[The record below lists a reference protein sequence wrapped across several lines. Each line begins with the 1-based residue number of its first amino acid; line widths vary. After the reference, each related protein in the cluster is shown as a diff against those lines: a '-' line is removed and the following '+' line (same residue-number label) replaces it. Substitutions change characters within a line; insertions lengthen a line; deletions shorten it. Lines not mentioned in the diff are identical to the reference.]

1 MFVMNMVSLV
11 DICFDFDLTLSF
23 LLSFAIGIDSN
34 GNYHGHSDLQ
44 LEKISTYFNES
55 VSAGKYTPRAIL
67 IDLEPEVIEYVQ
79 ATPFGQLFQPENF
92 VSGQGGTC
100 NNWAKGHYTE
110 GSELM
115 ESVLELVRK
124 EAEACDCLQG
134 FQLSHSIGGGTGAG
148 LGTLLLSNIRDDYPD
163 RVISTFSVVRSPK
176 VSDAILAPYNT
187 TLTLHHLVENAD
199 QCFTFD
205 NEALY
210 DLCHH
215 NLKISS
221 PSYGDLNHIAAAAM
235 CGATCSL
242 RFPGQLNSDLRKF
255 TRNMVPFPRL
265 HFLTMGFAPYTSRVC
280 QQPSS
285 RALTLS
291 DLIQQQFNPKNM
303 IITADVRHGRYLTS
317 FCMFRGQMS
326 SKAVKEELLDNVM
339 SKTSSSFNEW
349 IPSNVKTS
357 LCEIPPN
364 SSQISTT
371 FIANSTSV
379 QEVWKRVSE
388 QFTALFR
395 RKIYLNLYCGE
406 GMDEMEFVD
415 AQRNI
420 NDLIS
425 EYQQYEDSLIVEEER
440 ECDGKNL

>member
-1 MFVMNMVSLV
+1 MREIVHIQTGQCGNLIGTKFWEG
-11 DICFDFDLTLSF
+11 ICYEH
-23 LLSFAIGIDSN
+23 GIDSN
-34 GNYHGHSDLQ
+34 GNYHGQSDFQ

-55 VSAGKYTPRAIL
+55 ESAGKYTPRAIL

-79 ATPFGQLFQPENF
+79 AAPFGQLFQPENF
-92 VSGQGGTC
+92 VSGQCGSC
-100 NNWAKGHYTE
+100 NNWAKGHYTD
-110 GSELM
+110 GAELI
-115 ESVLELVRK
+115 ESVLEVVRK

-134 FQLSHSIGGGTGAG
+134 FQLSHSMGGGTGAG

-163 RVISTFSVVRSPK
+163 RLISTFSVVHSPK
-176 VSDAILAPYNT
+176 VSDAVVAPYNT

-210 DLCHH
+210 DICERD
-215 NLKISS
+215 LKISS
-221 PSYGDLNHIAAAAM
+221 PSYGDLNHIAAAVM
-235 CGATCSL
+235 GGATCSL
-242 RFPGQLNSDLRKF
+242 RFPGQLNGDLRKF

-265 HFLTMGFAPYTSRVC
+265 HFLTMGFAPYNIRGY
-280 QQPSS
+280 QQPAS

-291 DLIQQQFNPKNM
+291 ELIRQQFNPKNM
-303 IITADVRHGRYLTS
+303 IITADSRHGRYLSS

-326 SKAVKEELLDNVM
+326 CKAVKEELLDNVM
-339 SKTSSSFNEW
+339 SKTSPSFIEW
-349 IPSNVKTS
+349 IPSNIKTS

-364 SSQISTT
+364 CSQIAAT
-371 FIANSTSV
+371 FIGNSTSV

-388 QFTALFR
+388 QFSALFR
-395 RKIYLNLYCGE
+395 RKLYLNLYCGE

-415 AQRNI
+415 AQMNI

-440 ECDGKNL
+440 VCGDKDF

>member
-1 MFVMNMVSLV
+1 M
-11 DICFDFDLTLSF
+11 
-23 LLSFAIGIDSN
+23 
-34 GNYHGHSDLQ
+34 
-44 LEKISTYFNES
+44 
-55 VSAGKYTPRAIL
+55 
-67 IDLEPEVIEYVQ
+67 
-79 ATPFGQLFQPENF
+79 
-92 VSGQGGTC
+92 SGQGGTY

-110 GSELM
+110 GAELI
-115 ESVLELVRK
+115 ESVLEMVRK
-124 EAEACDCLQG
+124 EAEPCDCLQG
-134 FQLSHSIGGGTGAG
+134 FQLSHSMGGGTGAG
-148 LGTLLLSNIRDDYPD
+148 LGTLLLSNIRENYPD
-163 RVISTFSVVRSPK
+163 CVISTFSVVHSPK

-210 DLCHH
+210 DICHH

-242 RFPGQLNSDLRKF
+242 RFLGQLNGDLRTF

-265 HFLTMGFAPYTSRVC
+265 HFLTMGFAPYTSRV
-280 QQPSS
+280 SAS
-285 RALTLS
+285 RALILPE
-291 DLIQQQFNPKNM
+291 LIQQQFDPKNM
-303 IITADVRHGRYLTS
+303 ILASDLRHGRYLSS

-326 SKAVKEELLDNVM
+326 SKTVKEEMLDNVM
-339 SKTSSSFNEW
+339 SKTSPSFIEW
-349 IPSNVKTS
+349 IPSNIKTS
-357 LCEIPPN
+357 HCEIPPKG
-364 SSQISTT
+364 SQIATA
-371 FIANSTSV
+371 FIANSTAV
-379 QEVWKRVSE
+379 QEVWKRVSQ

-395 RKIYLNLYCGE
+395 RKAYLNVFCGE

-425 EYQQYEDSLIVEEER
+425 GYQQYEDSLIVTEEK
-440 ECDGKNL
+440 ECDGKDL